1 MDIEQKKLRLSVL
14 RLLCLATLI
23 FFAGLIFLTV
33 MRVRVPQQRLQKLET
48 LLAAGETDAVRRLAG
63 AHHRALLPLSALGGG
78 LFLVACDQ
86 AGRLFGEVEVPAG
99 VITALAGGPFFLYL
113 LIRHAR
119 NQK

>member
-63 AHHRALLPLSALGGG
+63 NLGDEAATESFLARCDYLDAERA
-78 LFLVACDQ
+78 F
-86 AGRLFGEVEVPAG
+86 
-99 VITALAGGPFFLYL
+99 
-113 LIRHAR
+113 AR
-119 NQK
+119 GDLDAAREL